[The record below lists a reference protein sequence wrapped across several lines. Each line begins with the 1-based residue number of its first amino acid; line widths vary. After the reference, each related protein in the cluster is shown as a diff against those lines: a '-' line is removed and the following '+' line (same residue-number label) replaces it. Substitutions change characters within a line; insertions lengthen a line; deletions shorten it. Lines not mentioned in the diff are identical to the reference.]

1 MILVKSPREIEV
13 MRRAGAV
20 VARFFEEVRPL
31 ILPGVSTWDL
41 EVFADRFIARNG
53 VRSAFKGYMGYPAH
67 LCASI
72 NEEVVHGI
80 PSKDRVVREGDILSI
95 DFGIVR
101 EGFYGDSAMTFPV
114 GGVNGVSSRLL
125 AATERSLAAGISEV
139 RPGNRLGD
147 VSAAVQEA
155 VEAEGFSVVRD
166 FVGHGIGRSL
176 HEDPQIPNFGKR
188 GVGPKLMPGMTL
200 AIEPMVN
207 AGGWPVEVLADGW
220 TVVTRDRSRSAHFE
234 HTVAV
239 TEDGHRILSLP

>member
-31 ILPGVSTWDL
+31 ILPGVCTWDL
-41 EVFADRFIARNG
+41 EAFADRFIARNG
-53 VRSAFKGYMGYPAH
+53 VGSAFKGYMGYPAH

-80 PSKDRVVREGDILSI
+80 PSKDRVIREGDILSI
-95 DFGIVR
+95 DFGILR

-114 GGVNGVSSRLL
+114 GAVNGVSSRLL
-125 AATERSLAAGISEV
+125 AAT
-139 RPGNRLGD
+139 
-147 VSAAVQEA
+147 
-155 VEAEGFSVVRD
+155 
-166 FVGHGIGRSL
+166 
-176 HEDPQIPNFGKR
+176 KR
-188 GVGPKLMPGMTL
+188 GVGPKLIPGMTL

-220 TVVTRDRSRSAHFE
+220 TVVTCDRSRSAHFE

-239 TEDGHRILSLP
+239 PEDGDRILSLP